1 MQVCCYHHQE
11 YNRRNLPRNAIE
23 NKVIT
28 IIFILYSRL
37 QYAQT
42 TNVTIIILEHIDILQ
57 IHITILFAFIIP
69 LVYLF
74 MRHE

>member
-1 MQVCCYHHQE
+1 MQVCNYHRG

-23 NKVIT
+23 NQVIA

-42 TNVTIIILEHIDILQ
+42 INVTIIILDCINHQKYDLIYSYVKNDSNS
-57 IHITILFAFIIP
+57 TG
-69 LVYLF
+69 
-74 MRHE
+74 